1 MAAEYDSRALRER
14 LDQGLALLD
23 LNPDLEQR
31 ERLLGFVRLLARWNQ
46 AYNLTAVRDPWDMVP
61 RHLLDSLAVS
71 RYLGDGPIL
80 DAGTGPGLPGLPL
93 AVVSPARA
101 FFLLDSNGK
110 KVRFVRQAV
119 MELGLSNVTVV
130 QARMESYRTKR
141 KFATIVS
148 RAVAAIP
155 EILSGVRDLL
165 ARPARLLL
173 MTGRH
178 TRPVMDGLNPRP
190 YSIEVHPLRV
200 PYLEGQRHLIDIRF
214 D

>member
-1 MAAEYDSRALRER
+1 LEYNSCALRER

-23 LNPDLEQR
+23 LNPEVEQR

-119 MELGLSNVTVV
+119 MELGLSNVTVI
-130 QARMESYRTKR
+130 QARMESYRTNR
-141 KFATIVS
+141 KFATIVT

>member
-1 MAAEYDSRALRER
+1 VTLEYNSCALRER

-23 LNPDLEQR
+23 LNPEVEQR

-46 AYNLTAVRDPWDMVP
+46 AYNLTAVRDLWDMVP

-119 MELGLSNVTVV
+119 MELGLSNVTVI
-130 QARMESYRTKR
+130 QARMESYRTNR
-141 KFATIVS
+141 KFATIVT

-173 MTGRH
+173 MTGRYA
-178 TRPVMDGLNPRP
+178 RPVMDGLNPRP
-190 YSIEVHPLRV
+190 YTIEVHPLQV